1 MNYKEEIEK
10 FVIDGYEMINS
21 DPAYIKPFVLKNKK
35 DNFITEPQKDFEYHR
50 WASSLKSSQAFAY
63 NIFSGVQNNGL
74 VFEFHMPVFD
84 TDAQL
89 DVKIE
94 NGQTIELFEVKA
106 FEIIKMENVEFKE
119 KYFSKTEYKRKDI
132 AEPFIKFL
140 ETVIEFFKQEN
151 EKIYGGGVKQLC
163 SHLLGIL
170 NTMNEPGYE
179 NKKFKLYS
187 LCFDNL
193 FSSRF
198 EQDLIN
204 YKNTLS
210 KFKELV
216 DKFLIDINVD
226 SRIEYLGFLSA
237 QEYISKNK
245 KLLGK
250 RNYDY
255 VLKRYFQLY

>member
-10 FVIDGYEMINS
+10 FVIDGFEKNHSNPTYYKS
-21 DPAYIKPFVLKNKK
+21 FVLKNKK
-35 DNFITEPQKDFEYHR
+35 DNFITQPQKGFEYHR

-63 NIFSGVQNNGL
+63 NIFSGVESSAL
-74 VFEFHMPVFD
+74 MFEFHMKVFD
-84 TDAQL
+84 TDAQI

-94 NGQTIELFEVKA
+94 KNQTIELFEVKA
-106 FEIIKMENVEFKE
+106 FEIVKMEDIVFKE
-119 KYFSKTEYKRKDI
+119 KYFTKTEYKRPDI

-140 ETVIEFFKQEN
+140 NIVLDFFVQDN
-151 EKIYGGGVKQLC
+151 RRIYGGGIKQLC

-170 NTMNEPGYE
+170 NTLNEPEYE

-193 FSSRF
+193 FSTKF
-198 EQDLIN
+198 ERDLTN

-210 KFKELV
+210 KFKKLV
-216 DKFLIDINVD
+216 DDFLIEINVD
-226 SRIEYLGFLSA
+226 SRIEYFGFLSTR
-237 QEYISKNK
+237 EYIMKNK
-245 KLLGK
+245 ELLGK

-255 VLKRYFQLY
+255 VIKRYYY